1 MVSVSINSYLIE
13 FVPQEFVKKEVL
25 SLSIKEQTL
34 CRRLIEK
41 YGDDYEKMARDIKI
55 NAEQETPGQLKR
67 LITKYKKML
76 ALYDEPEPK
85 KDDDDDDA
93 SLLE

>member
-1 MVSVSINSYLIE
+1 
-13 FVPQEFVKKEVL
+13 
-25 SLSIKEQTL
+25 
-34 CRRLIEK
+34 
-41 YGDDYEKMARDIKI
+41 MARDIKI

-67 LITKYKKML
+67 LITKYKKLL

-85 KDDDDDDA
+85 KEDDDDA